1 MTVTGDILATWRR
14 PRDILRAKLAE
25 GPRDDR
31 ALAMLMGA
39 CGLIFIAQW
48 PALSRAATLDPS
60 VPLEA
65 RMSGALL
72 ATVFIL
78 PPTLYGVAAIS
89 HLIARAIGGRGSH
102 FGARL
107 ALFWALLCTAPLMLL
122 NGIVAGFI
130 GQGVQAMLVGLVV
143 LAAFVWLWLTL
154 LAEAERG

>member
-1 MTVTGDILATWRR
+1 MTVTGDILGTWRR
-14 PRDILRAKLAE
+14 PRDVLRAKLAE
-25 GPRDDR
+25 GARDDR
-31 ALAMLMGA
+31 ALATLMGA

-48 PALSRAATLDPS
+48 PALSRAATLDAS

-65 RMSGALL
+65 RISGALL

-78 PPTLYGVAAIS
+78 PPALYLVAAVS
-89 HLIARAIGGRGSH
+89 HLIARAFGGKGSH

-122 NGIVAGFI
+122 NGLVAGFL
-130 GQGVQAMLVGLVV
+130 GQGVQATAVGLVV
-143 LAAFVWLWLTL
+143 LTAFLWLWLTL